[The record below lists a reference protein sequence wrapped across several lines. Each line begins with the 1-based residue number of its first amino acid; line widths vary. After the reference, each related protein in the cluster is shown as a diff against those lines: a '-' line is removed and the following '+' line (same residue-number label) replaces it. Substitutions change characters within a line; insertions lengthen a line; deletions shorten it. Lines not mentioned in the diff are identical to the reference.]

1 MINNMIIRSA
11 QPSDSVQLARIY
23 VDTWRATYAKLLP
36 RDYLEQMRYDSTALA
51 MHRALLDPRIDFLI
65 AEEKNQAVGYI
76 CGGVERT
83 QDPIYSAEIYEL
95 YMLPAFQHQGTG
107 SRLLASLTQR
117 FYQHQLYSMKVWVL
131 SGNPY
136 RRFYE
141 HCCGIFLNSKS
152 ILFAGRRLKADA
164 FGWIDITM
172 AAEDLI

>member
-11 QPSDSVQLARIY
+11 QPSDSTQLARIY
-23 VDTWRATYAKLLP
+23 VDTWRATYANLLP
-36 RDYLEQMRYDSTALA
+36 QGYLKQMRYDRTALA

-65 AEEKNQAVGYI
+65 AEEKNTAVGYI

-95 YMLPAFQHQGTG
+95 YTLPAFQRKGVG
-107 SRLLASLTQR
+107 SRLLAGLTGK

-131 SGNPY
+131 AGNPY

-141 HCCGIFLNSKS
+141 RCCGIFLNSKS

-172 AAEDLI
+172 ATENLI